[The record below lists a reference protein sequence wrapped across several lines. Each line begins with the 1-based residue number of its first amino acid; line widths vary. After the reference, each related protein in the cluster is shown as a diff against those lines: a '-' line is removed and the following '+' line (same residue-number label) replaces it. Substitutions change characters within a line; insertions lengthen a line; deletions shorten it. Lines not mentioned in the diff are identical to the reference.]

1 MLKCLFELGFPSFS
15 LSELTLAFFLK
26 SKGLF
31 RLLISKVKRILIRF
45 VLRMKIH

>member
-1 MLKCLFELGFPSFS
+1 MFVSSQNS
-15 LSELTLAFFLK
+15 LLAFFLK